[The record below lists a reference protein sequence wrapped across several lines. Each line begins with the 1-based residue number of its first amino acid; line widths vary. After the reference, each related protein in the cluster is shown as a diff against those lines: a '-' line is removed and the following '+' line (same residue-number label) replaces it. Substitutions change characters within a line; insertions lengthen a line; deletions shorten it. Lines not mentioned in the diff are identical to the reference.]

1 MLEQIRDI
9 LTESTGAA
17 PEDIVPEAS
26 LAEDLDIDSLAAVE
40 LALALEDAFG
50 IEIPDEELTALNTVQ
65 DVLDLVEKLKQA

>member
-9 LTESTGAA
+9 LAESTGAA
-17 PEDIVPEAS
+17 AEDIVPEAS

-65 DVLDLVEKLKQA
+65 DVLNLVEKLKQA